1 MECLK
6 KLLVIIFAVWFAVV
20 PLQVPAQAAG
30 TATVSVEAMTIGRGC
45 LIAPTQLETDGTLR
59 ASEAV
64 LRLLAENGYTAY
76 YGGSP
81 ENAFYLAYVADG
93 NKTGGYNGYT
103 CAAALYP
110 VTQPKGLNIRTDISP
125 SLKAYLAANAGY
137 FDETDYETNFR
148 GYLGEFVYS
157 DGSGWMFSLNG
168 RFVQQDLASVRLHP
182 GDTLRVRYT
191 LCLGADIGGAEPTV
205 QKTYDD
211 FMRALN
217 TPALQEEP
225 TTAKQE
231 PTTAKQ
237 EPTTAKQE
245 PTTAKQEP
253 TTTKQEPTTAK
264 QEPTTAEQEPTTAE
278 QEPTTAEPEPTAA
291 EPEPTLPESE
301 PAATE
306 PAETPSELP
315 GTDGSTLPPPAA
327 SAENAGDG
335 PAPAEDGR
343 KNLIPVISA
352 AAAVPVAA
360 AAVIIVTKIRKKKES
375 V

>member
-1 MECLK
+1 MERLK
-6 KLLVIIFAVWFAVV
+6 KLLLSIIIICLAAVCV
-20 PLQVPAQAAG
+20 PRMPVRAAE
-30 TATVSVEAMTIGRGC
+30 TCTVSVEAVPIGRGY
-45 LIAPTQLETDGTLR
+45 LVAPTQVETDGTLR

-76 YGGSP
+76 YGGTP
-81 ENAFYLAYVADG
+81 ENNFYLAYVADG

-103 CAAALYP
+103 CASALYP
-110 VTQPKGLNIRTDISP
+110 VAQPKGLNIRTDISAP
-125 SLKAYLAANAGY
+125 LKAYLSAHALY
-137 FDETDYETNFR
+137 FDETDYETNYK

-168 RFVQQDLASVRLHP
+168 RFLQQDLASVRLRP
-182 GDTLRVRYT
+182 GDTLRVQYT
-191 LCLGADIGGAEPTV
+191 LCLGADVGGATPAEQQAFDAAMRELTAANEPT
-205 QKTYDD
+205 T
-211 FMRALN
+211 AAN
-217 TPALQEEP
+217 EPTTAAPEP

-253 TTTKQEPTTAK
+253 TA
-264 QEPTTAEQEPTTAE
+264 AEQ
-278 QEPTTAEPEPTAA
+278 EPTAA
-291 EPEPTLPESE
+291 EPEPTLSEPEPTLSE
-301 PAATE
+301 PAK
-306 PAETPSELP
+306 TPSELP

-327 SAENAGDG
+327 SAENTADG